1 MRLELNQLN
10 RKSELSELKNV
21 RQDGEI
27 RFLKTI
33 LSKILKSG
41 QQKNDEIIN
50 SIIQKRPARIL
61 PWRLLT

>member
-27 RFLKTI
+27 RFLKTDLFKI
-33 LSKILKSG
+33 LSGL
-41 QQKNDEIIN
+41 QKNDEMIN

-61 PWRLLT
+61 PWRILM